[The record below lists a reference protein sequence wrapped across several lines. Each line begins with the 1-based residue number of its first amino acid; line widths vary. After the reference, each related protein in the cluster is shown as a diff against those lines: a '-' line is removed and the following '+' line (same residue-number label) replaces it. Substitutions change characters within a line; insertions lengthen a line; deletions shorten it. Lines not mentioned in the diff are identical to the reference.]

1 MTQTVQA
8 EAVVDIS
15 ASTGSVFKFKAPRA
29 GKILLNECWARWT
42 EAAGTQTTTAGVAS
56 IEVATVE
63 QATITSGKDEAVGD
77 VDTWTLASTVG
88 NDKAVYFAAADLIDV
103 KLKTQAVG
111 GSVTGELR
119 AYLVIELAAV

>member
-8 EAVVDIS
+8 EAVIDIS

-29 GKILLNECWARWT
+29 GKILLNECWGRWS
-42 EAAGTQTTTAGVAS
+42 EAAGTQTTTAGVGS
-56 IEVATVE
+56 IEVAGTE
-63 QATITSGKDEAVGD
+63 YATLTSGKDEAVGD
-77 VDTWTLASTVG
+77 VDTWTLAATVG

-111 GSVTGELR
+111 GTVTGEIR
-119 AYLVIELAAV
+119 VYLVVELAAV